1 MAVEE
6 DWGNDLWLLRG
17 DEWVKVAQAE
27 ARVNRAKKIPADA
40 GRGAECW
47 FIVEPGSIQAES
59 DPLGKMKKTTD

>member
-1 MAVEE
+1 MAP
-6 DWGNDLWLLRG
+6 
-17 DEWVKVAQAE
+17 AE

-59 DPLGKMKKTTD
+59 DPLGKTKKTTD